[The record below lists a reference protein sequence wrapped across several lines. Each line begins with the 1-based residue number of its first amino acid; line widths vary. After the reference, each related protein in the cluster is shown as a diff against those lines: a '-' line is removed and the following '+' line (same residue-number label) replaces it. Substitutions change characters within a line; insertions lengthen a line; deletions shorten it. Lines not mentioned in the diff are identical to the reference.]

1 MFAPFVNRFL
11 NRFVNRFR
19 TALLMAFVML
29 FASLAP
35 TLSHALARL
44 DGSPYRLVEAC
55 TTQGVKIFAVAPDGS
70 VVDEVPAPASAR
82 WVVLAALDSNTAN
95 SVHCLRWARRRLP
108 MSVSSAGSMSSSSCR
123 PSSFTRRARRTSGCR
138 RPLARHP

>member
-11 NRFVNRFR
+11 NRFVTRFR

-82 WVVLAALDSNTAN
+82 FEHCKFCSLPPVGAPPPAHVGFVCRLDVVEFVPPVFLHAPRTPHVWLSAP
-95 SVHCLRWARRRLP
+95 ARAPPL
-108 MSVSSAGSMSSSSCR
+108 SA
-123 PSSFTRRARRTSGCR
+123 
-138 RPLARHP
+138 